1 MEKYWMSELRS
12 KIKEFA
18 ENESGSLLLL
28 TLSLFLL
35 TLILSFA
42 IIDISSTFLAKREL
56 VNIGEAAISRA
67 AHNIDLD
74 RYYSD
79 DRTVASTS
87 PSGTIYL
94 IPIDC
99 AAATSTLG
107 SEIYHATLRG
117 SPISI
122 SSVSCTGDV
131 ISAQLSSVI
140 APTLSL
146 PVISNSVMNSAL
158 TIHATISASN
168 PIR

>member
-1 MEKYWMSELRS
+1 MSELRS